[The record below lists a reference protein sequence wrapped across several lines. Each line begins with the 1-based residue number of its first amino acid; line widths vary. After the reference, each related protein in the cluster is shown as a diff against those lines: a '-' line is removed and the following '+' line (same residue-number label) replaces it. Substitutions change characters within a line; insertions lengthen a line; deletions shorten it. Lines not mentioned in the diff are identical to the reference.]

1 MGPTYSEPTL
11 TRIYIKLFI
20 QRPVFEPDVLTQI
33 AFYQNTFKSTSISK
47 KEKKKKK
54 KKQGVK
60 LTCTELERDY
70 TEMVFQNK

>member
-47 KEKKKKK
+47 KEKKKEKK
-54 KKQGVK
+54 
-60 LTCTELERDY
+60 
-70 TEMVFQNK
+70 